1 MDYDALAAGLASSIP
16 FVKKVGITFSDL
28 GPDGATAV
36 LPDDPE
42 IGNHVGSQHAGG
54 LFTLAETA
62 SGGAFVGSFAE
73 LLGEITPLAR
83 AASIEYLKL
92 AKGPIEARASVPD
105 PDGLKTSLEED
116 GKIEFTIAVSMTD
129 ADGTEVATASVD
141 WYVRKNS

>member
-1 MDYDALAAGLASSIP
+1 MDYDALATGLANSIP

-73 LLGEITPLAR
+73 LLGEITPLAKG
-83 AASIEYLKL
+83 ASIQYLKL
-92 AKGPIEARASVPD
+92 AKGPIEARAAVPD
-105 PDGLKTSLEED
+105 PEGLKARLADE
-116 GKIEFTIAVSMTD
+116 GKIEFQVDVSMND
-129 ADGTEVATASVD
+129 AEGLEVATATVD

>member
-16 FVKKVGITFSDL
+16 FVKKVGITFVDL
-28 GPDGATAV
+28 GPEGATAV

-73 LLGEITPLAR
+73 MLGEITPLAKG
-83 AASIEYLKL
+83 ASIEYLKL

-105 PDGLKTSLEED
+105 PDGLKAKLDSE
-116 GKIEFTIAVSMTD
+116 GKIEFQVAVSMTD
-129 ADGTEVATASVD
+129 AEDVEVATATID

>member
-1 MDYDALAAGLASSIP
+1 MDYDALASGIATSIP
-16 FVKKVGITFSDL
+16 FVKKVGITFADL

-62 SGGAFVGSFAE
+62 SGGAFIGSFAE
-73 LLGEITPLAR
+73 QLGEITPLAKG
-83 AASIEYLKL
+83 ASIEYLKL

-105 PDGLKTSLEED
+105 PDGLKAQLESE
-116 GKIEFTIAVSMTD
+116 GKIEFQVVVSMAD
-129 ADGTEVATASVD
+129 AEGVEVATATID
-141 WYVRKNS
+141 WYVRRNA

>member
-1 MDYDALAAGLASSIP
+1 
-16 FVKKVGITFSDL
+16 
-28 GPDGATAV
+28 V

-73 LLGEITPLAR
+73 LLGEITPLAKG
-83 AASIEYLKL
+83 ASIQYLKL
-92 AKGPIEARASVPD
+92 AKGPIEARAAVPD
-105 PDGLKTSLEED
+105 PEGLKARLADE
-116 GKIEFTIAVSMTD
+116 GKIEFQVNVSMTD
-129 ADGTEVATASVD
+129 AEGLEVATAVVD

>member
-16 FVKKVGITFSDL
+16 FVKKVGITFVDL
-28 GPDGATAV
+28 GPEGATAV

-42 IGNHVGSQHAGG
+42 TGNHVGSQHAGG

-73 LLGEITPLAR
+73 MLGEITPLAKG
-83 AASIEYLKL
+83 ASIEYLKL

-105 PDGLKTSLEED
+105 PDGLKAKLDSE
-116 GKIEFTIAVSMTD
+116 GKIEFQVAVSMTD
-129 ADGTEVATASVD
+129 AEDVEVATATID

>member
-1 MDYDALAAGLASSIP
+1 MDYDALATGLAGSIP

-73 LLGEITPLAR
+73 LLGEITPLAKG
-83 AASIEYLKL
+83 ASIQYLKL
-92 AKGPIEARASVPD
+92 AKGPIEAKASVPD
-105 PDGLKTSLEED
+105 PDGLKAKLAEEE
-116 GKIEFTIAVSMTD
+116 KIEFQVGVSMTD
-129 ADGTEVATASVD
+129 AEGLEVATAVVD

>member
-1 MDYDALAAGLASSIP
+1 MDYDALATGLASSIP
-16 FVKKVGITFSDL
+16 FVKKVGITFVEL
-28 GPDGATAV
+28 GPDGATAL

-73 LLGEITPLAR
+73 LLGEITPLAKG
-83 AASIEYLKL
+83 ASIQYLKL

-105 PDGLKTSLEED
+105 PEGLKAKLDAD
-116 GKIEFTIAVSMTD
+116 GKIEFQVEVAMSD
-129 ADGTEVATASVD
+129 QDGVEVATATVD

>member
-1 MDYDALAAGLASSIP
+1 VDYDALAEGLATAIP
-16 FVKKVGITFSDL
+16 FVKKVGVTFSDL

-73 LLGEITPLAR
+73 MLGEITPLAK
-83 AASIEYLKL
+83 AASIQYLKL
-92 AKGPIEARASVPD
+92 AKGPIEGRASVPD
-105 PDGLKTSLEED
+105 PEGLKATLESN
-116 GKIEFTIAVSMTD
+116 GKVEFAVEVSMTD
-129 ADGTEVATASVD
+129 SDGVEVATASVD
-141 WYVRKNS
+141 WYVKKNA

>member
-1 MDYDALAAGLASSIP
+1 MDYDALATGLAGSIP

-28 GPDGATAV
+28 GPDGSTAV

-73 LLGEITPLAR
+73 LLGEITPLAKG
-83 AASIEYLKL
+83 ASIQYLKL
-92 AKGPIEARASVPD
+92 AKGPIEAKASVPD
-105 PDGLKTSLEED
+105 PDGLKAKLAEE
-116 GKIEFTIAVSMTD
+116 GKIGFQVGVSMTD
-129 ADGTEVATASVD
+129 AEGLEVATAVVD

>member
-1 MDYDALAAGLASSIP
+1 MDYDALASGLASSIP

-62 SGGAFVGSFAE
+62 SGGAFVASFAE
-73 LLGEITPLAR
+73 MLGEITPLAKS
-83 AASIEYLKL
+83 ANIQYLKL
-92 AKGPIEARASVPD
+92 AKGPIEARAAVAD
-105 PDGLKTSLEED
+105 PDGLKAKLADD
-116 GKIEFTIAVSMTD
+116 GKVEFQIEVSMTD
-129 ADGTEVATASVD
+129 AEGLEVATATVD
-141 WYVRKNS
+141 WYVRKND

>member
-1 MDYDALAAGLASSIP
+1 MDYDALATGLATAVP
-16 FVKKVGITFSDL
+16 FVKKVGITFVEL
-28 GPDGATAV
+28 GPDGATAT

-73 LLGEITPLAR
+73 LLGEITPLAKG
-83 AASIEYLKL
+83 ANIQYLKL
-92 AKGPIEARASVPD
+92 AKGPIEARSSVPD
-105 PDGLKTSLEED
+105 PEGLKAKLEEE
-116 GKIEFTIAVSMTD
+116 GKIEFQVDVTMTD
-129 ADGTEVATASVD
+129 QDGVEVATASVD

>member
-1 MDYDALAAGLASSIP
+1 MDYEALAAGLASSIP
-16 FVKKVGITFSDL
+16 FVKKVGITFVEL
-28 GPDGATAV
+28 GPDGATAL

-73 LLGEITPLAR
+73 MLGEITPLAKG
-83 AASIEYLKL
+83 ANIEYLKL

-105 PDGLKTSLEED
+105 PDGLKAKLDSE
-116 GKIEFTIAVSMTD
+116 GKIEFQVVVSMTD
-129 ADGTEVATASVD
+129 AEDVEVATATID

>member
-1 MDYDALAAGLASSIP
+1 MDYDALASGIASSIP
-16 FVKKVGITFSDL
+16 FVKKVGITFADL

-62 SGGAFVGSFAE
+62 SGGAFIGSFAE
-73 LLGEITPLAR
+73 RLGEITPLAKG
-83 AASIEYLKL
+83 ASIEYLKL

-105 PDGLKTSLEED
+105 PDGLKSKLDSD
-116 GKIEFTIAVSMTD
+116 GKIEFQIGVSMTD
-129 ADGTEVATASVD
+129 AEEVEVATATID
-141 WYVRKNS
+141 WYVRRNA

>member
-16 FVKKVGITFSDL
+16 FVKKVGITFADL

-73 LLGEITPLAR
+73 MLGEITPLAKG
-83 AASIEYLKL
+83 ASIEYLKL

-105 PDGLKTSLEED
+105 PDGLKAKLDSE
-116 GKIEFTIAVSMTD
+116 GKIEFQVAVSMTD
-129 ADGTEVATASVD
+129 AEDVEVATATID